1 VLSLRRDVVGPKV
14 MGEGWR
20 SLAGLVRHAKWRSVV
35 TSDASGSVEATSTA
49 HTMDSRGDPAFLDV
63 ERRARQV
70 GDPINSLMEKIDEA
84 ADVLDG
90 FRREGLDVSDARV
103 KKQYATLQLYCQ
115 IIASPKKEQS
125 KLSTSTSRKL
135 NHES

>member
-1 VLSLRRDVVGPKV
+1 
-14 MGEGWR
+14 
-20 SLAGLVRHAKWRSVV
+20 
-35 TSDASGSVEATSTA
+35 
-49 HTMDSRGDPAFLDV
+49 MDSRGDPAFLDV